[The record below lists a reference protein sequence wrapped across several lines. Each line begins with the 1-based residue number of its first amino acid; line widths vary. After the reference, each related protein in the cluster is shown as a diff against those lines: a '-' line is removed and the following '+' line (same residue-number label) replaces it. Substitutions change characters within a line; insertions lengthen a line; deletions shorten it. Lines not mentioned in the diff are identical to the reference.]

1 MIRPWLSDLPSG
13 DYWLRRAR
21 VPAAMLAPVSAP
33 ADDEGNIAVDL
44 KIAGGRIAAI
54 APAGSASEGIDL
66 DGGQVW
72 PGLVDAHVHLDKT
85 QIWPRAANLDGTHSG
100 ARAATGADRANWTE
114 DDIRARFEFGLEC
127 AYAHGTVAMRT
138 HIDSYWPHA
147 RIGWRV
153 FREMRDRWAGRLA
166 LQAVSICPPDRFLG
180 DEGTALADE
189 VAASGGALGMVTN
202 GLGVLDPPTLADLQ
216 HQIDHFFSLAEA
228 RDLAIDVHL
237 DETGEASATTLR
249 LVAETALRRKFR
261 RPIQCGHCCALAT
274 QPEGEARETI
284 RLVAEAG
291 IAIVV
296 LPMCNMYLQGRVVG
310 VTPRWRGITL
320 IHELRAAGVAVS
332 FASDN
337 CRDPFYAYGDYDMVE
352 VHREAVRI
360 AQLDHPFGN
369 WAGSVSTVPAASL
382 GLIGVGRIEVGATA
396 DLLLFRARGMTE
408 LLARP
413 QSDRVILRAGR
424 VLDAELPDF
433 RRLDPTVEKHWGA
446 GV

>member
-1 MIRPWLSDLPSG
+1 MIRPWLSDLPIG

-21 VPAAMLAPVSAP
+21 VPSAMLGSAL
-33 ADDEGNIAVDL
+33 AAGDSEGNVGVDL

-85 QIWPRAANLDGTHSG
+85 QIWPRAANPDGTSAG
-100 ARAATGADRANWTE
+100 ARLATGGDRANWSE

-127 AYAHGTVAMRT
+127 AYAHGTVAIRT

-147 RIGWRV
+147 QIGWRV
-153 FREMRDRWAGRLA
+153 FRELRDRWAGRIA

-180 DEGTALADE
+180 DDGVALADE
-189 VAASGGALGMVTN
+189 VAASGGVLGMVAGYN
-202 GLGVLDPPTLADLQ
+202 SADRPADLQ
-216 HQIDHFFSLAEA
+216 EQVDNFFALAEA
-228 RDLAIDVHL
+228 RDLALDLHL
-237 DETGEASATTLR
+237 DETGESSATMLR
-249 LVAETALRRKFR
+249 LVAATALRRKFR
-261 RPIQCGHCCALAT
+261 RPIQAGHCCSLSM
-274 QPEGEARETI
+274 QPEAEARETI
-284 RLVAEAG
+284 GLIAEAG
-291 IAIVV
+291 MSIVV
-296 LPMCNMYLQGRVVG
+296 LPMCNMYLQGRAAG
-310 VTPRWRGITL
+310 MTPRWRGITL
-320 IHELRAAGVAVS
+320 VHELRAAGIAVS

-360 AQLDHPFGN
+360 AHLDHPFDA
-369 WAGSVSTVPAASL
+369 WAGSVSAVPATAL
-382 GLIGVGRIEVGATA
+382 GLAGVGCIAVGAAA

-413 QSDRVILRAGR
+413 QSDRVVLRAGR
-424 VLDAELPDF
+424 VLDAEPPDF
-433 RRLDPTVEKHWGA
+433 RRLDPTLHDSSIAGA
-446 GV
+446 